1 MNFILRKPLVAGQP
15 MRQRFVFLMSALIA
29 VSSCSTVSAN
39 EPLPYWHSSLSHK
52 AWARPEGAP
61 SAANAIVQDDTGML
75 WFAAANGLYRF
86 DGASFERVD
95 DVAGNKL
102 LSPNVQAL
110 SIFGDEFWLGY
121 TFGGISVFKHGAVR
135 HYGVADGLP
144 SASINRFGKTA
155 DGTIWTATPSATYW
169 LDGARWRK
177 VLPADGVPEG
187 EQSNFSVL
195 QDGTLLI
202 NHAQG
207 LYRSV
212 PGTHRFRHV
221 NGPDGVVSSQVN
233 ADGKVILMRLSTTH
247 YQFDPSTETAT
258 PLRLPDAKAE
268 YYSINRDRRNA
279 WWIGLGDGMRMYTP
293 DFKLKKFLPAP
304 QTFSGVAGY
313 VSPFDDRE
321 GNLWF
326 MTENGVD
333 RIRETRLTVPEMPF
347 RGMDFSLAAGSHGE
361 VWVSGNTTLYDMAPR
376 AFAIAPDGR
385 RIPSTMPAATAS
397 TCSADGS
404 QWFGNFKYVWQR
416 RDGKVKQW
424 PLPPAISGID
434 LQAMAMADDGSLWV
448 SVLRR
453 GVHTFKD
460 GIWLAG
466 GGHAELAK
474 QTAVSLHADA
484 QGRLWIGYVGNAI
497 AMLQQG
503 VIRHFGAAEGL
514 AVGNA
519 LTMYSQR
526 GTLWVGGDQG
536 LARFDNGR
544 FVMLNDS
551 AGRPFTGVSG
561 IVETKAG
568 ELWLHGA
575 SGLLRIGAADL
586 AAVRTTGGNR
596 VAAELFDHLDGHEG
610 APQLL
615 RPLNTL
621 VEAGDGRLWYTT
633 VSSVGWIDP
642 QRIARNALAPTP
654 LITSL
659 NTDQQRYPIVSGI
672 SLPENTRNL
681 RIDFTAAVLSIPERA
696 RFRTRLI
703 GQDHDW
709 RDAGGLRQAFYTNL
723 GPGDYR
729 FEVIAANEDG
739 LWSAA
744 PASLSFHIAPAF
756 YQTLWFR
763 LMCAALLAGIA
774 YLLYLRRLAYMT
786 TQVVERMRTRLDERE
801 RIARTLHDTFLQS
814 LHGLVLRFQSIKAS
828 LPKNDTVHQQ
838 IDAALDLADAVIDEG
853 RDQIMDLRILPGNSD
868 FHLSLEMA
876 GREACAQHSVA
887 FSLRQQGTLRAL
899 QAGAQEEL
907 YAIAKEAIT
916 NALRHSGSG
925 EIAVELT
932 YGETIFILAVRD
944 YGKGIDEEIV
954 QAGMRAGHWGMV
966 GMQERAR
973 RIGGSLQMRSAAN
986 EGTTIVVTMRAGL
999 AYQPT
1004 AGKGHQ
1010 VNSMLLRT

>member
-1 MNFILRKPLVAGQP
+1 MRLVKLPA
-15 MRQRFVFLMSALIA
+15 LAAMSAALLLAGASATAAIA
-29 VSSCSTVSAN
+29 
-39 EPLPYWHSSLSHK
+39 PLPFWHSSLSHK

-86 DGASFERVD
+86 DGARFERVD

-121 TFGGISVFKHGAVR
+121 TFGGISVFKHGTVR
-135 HYGVADGLP
+135 HYRVADGLP
-144 SASINRFGKTA
+144 SASINRVSKTA
-155 DGTIWTATPSATYW
+155 DGTIWAATSIGTYW
-169 LDGARWRK
+169 LDGARWRQ
-177 VLPADGVPEG
+177 VLPADGVPQG

-202 NHAQG
+202 NHADG

-212 PGTHRFRHV
+212 PGTHRFRRV
-221 NGPDGVVSSQVN
+221 DGPDGVTASQVN

-247 YQFDPSTETAT
+247 YQFDPVSETAT
-258 PLRLPDAKAE
+258 PLRLPDAKAD

-347 RGMDFSLAAGSHGE
+347 RGMDFSLAAGDHGE
-361 VWVSGNTTLYDMAPR
+361 VWVSGNTTLYDMAPP
-376 AFAIAPDGR
+376 AFAIAPDGH
-385 RIPSTMPAATAS
+385 RIASSMPGASAS
-397 TCSADGS
+397 TRSADGS

-416 RDGKVKQW
+416 RDGKVQQW

-434 LQAMAMADDGSLWV
+434 MQAMAMTDDGSLWV

-453 GVHTFKD
+453 GLHTFKD
-460 GIWLAG
+460 GVWLAG

-474 QTAVSLHADA
+474 QTSVSLHADA

-497 AMLQQG
+497 AMLQHG
-503 VIRHFGAAEGL
+503 VIRRFGPADGL

-519 LTMYSQR
+519 LTIFSQR
-526 GTLWVGGDQG
+526 GTLWVGGDEG

-575 SGLLRIGAADL
+575 NGLLRIGAADL
-586 AAVRTTGGNR
+586 AAVRASGGDR

-642 QRIARNALAPTP
+642 QRIARNRLAPTP
-654 LITSL
+654 LITWL
-659 NTDQQRYPIVSGI
+659 NTDSQRYRATSGLA
-672 SLPENTRNL
+672 LPMHTRNL
-681 RIDFTAAVLSIPERA
+681 QIDFTAAVLSVPERA

-703 GQDHDW
+703 GQDHAW
-709 RDAGGLRQAFYTNL
+709 RESAARQTFYTNL

-729 FEVIAANEDG
+729 FEVMAANEDG
-739 LWSAA
+739 VWSLA
-744 PASLSFHIAPAF
+744 PASLSFHITPAF
-756 YQTLWFR
+756 YQATWFK
-763 LMCAALLAGIA
+763 LACAALLAA
-774 YLLYLRRLAYMT
+774 ALYLLYVWRLARMT
-786 TQVVERMRTRLDERE
+786 ARVVERMRARVDERE

-814 LHGLVLRFQSIKAS
+814 VHGLTLRFHSIKAG
-828 LPKNDTVHQQ
+828 LPRDHEVQQ
-838 IDAALDLADAVIDEG
+838 KIDAALDAADAVVEEG
-853 RDQIMDLRILPGNSD
+853 REQLMDLRVNHVCNGELAPVLNSVGAAAAAQHGVAFALQEEGTRRTLQAD
-868 FHLSLEMA
+868 AQDELFA
-876 GREACAQHSVA
+876 IAREAIAN
-887 FSLRQQGTLRAL
+887 AL
-899 QAGAQEEL
+899 Q
-907 YAIAKEAIT
+907 
-916 NALRHSGSG
+916 HSGSA
-925 EIAVELT
+925 EVTVLLT
-932 YGETIFILAVRD
+932 YGSAAFTLVVRD
-944 YGKGIDEEIV
+944 
-954 QAGMRAGHWGMV
+954 
-966 GMQERAR
+966 
-973 RIGGSLQMRSAAN
+973 
-986 EGTTIVVTMRAGL
+986 
-999 AYQPT
+999 
-1004 AGKGHQ
+1004 AGKGLDDEVHQ
-1010 VNSMLLRT
+1010 AGQRERHWGLTGMRERAGRIGARLQIQSTPGAGTSVVVTLGAALAYR